1 MSSINSIGS
10 SAADLLAAIRQQLL
24 AKTSTSTDAQKT
36 SASGGGLD
44 AIISE
49 IENSSGSASGSAGG
63 SSQTT
68 GSSGNGLSSGVLSVL
83 IVLQEQQGSTVASAA
98 PQGASGDPQAGDQLF
113 AALDS
118 NGDGQI
124 SKSELESAFTTAAS
138 SAGVTTD
145 QATQ

>member
-36 SASGGGLD
+36 SASGGGLE
-44 AIISE
+44 AIIGE

-68 GSSGNGLSSGVLSVL
+68 GSSGNRIGRWTRTSPEPPDG
-83 IVLQEQQGSTVASAA
+83 IASAPSTRRLA
-98 PQGASGDPQAGDQLF
+98 EYSPEPAY
-113 AALDS
+113 
-118 NGDGQI
+118 NW
-124 SKSELESAFTTAAS
+124 
-138 SAGVTTD
+138 
-145 QATQ
+145 